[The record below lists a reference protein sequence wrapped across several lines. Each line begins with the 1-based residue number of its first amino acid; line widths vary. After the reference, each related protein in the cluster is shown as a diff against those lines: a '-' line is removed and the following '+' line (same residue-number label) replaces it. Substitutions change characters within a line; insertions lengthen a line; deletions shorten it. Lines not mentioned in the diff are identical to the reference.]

1 MNNNN
6 APSRRHNSNY
16 VNDNNNSNI
25 DITVA
30 ELNGRNMDDSN
41 NGFSGGEGTGY
52 LMSMGNDNN
61 NNNYNDDDEENFAA
75 DYADTT
81 TDDNDD
87 DVVIVE
93 GDDLVTREQQRD
105 RGDDIDEGDGGD
117 DGDKD
122 INTNNATYP
131 ADCYSFLALYSPLDH
146 LGFW

>member
-1 MNNNN
+1 MMNNN
-6 APSRRHNSNY
+6 APPRRHNSNY
-16 VNDNNNSNI
+16 VNDNDNSNI
-25 DITVA
+25 DSTVA

-52 LMSMGNDNN
+52 LMSTGNDNN
-61 NNNYNDDDEENFAA
+61 NNEDDEENFAA

-81 TDDNDD
+81 TDDNND
-87 DVVIVE
+87 DVIIVD
-93 GDDLVTREQQRD
+93 GDDDLVTREKQRD
-105 RGDDIDEGDGGD
+105 RGDDTDEGDGGD
-117 DGDKD
+117 DGDND